1 MAEAGG
7 KMATRV
13 LIVEDERHII
23 ESLSFVLES
32 EGFEVASE
40 LDGEAGLRRLR
51 TERPDVLVLDLMMP
65 KMNGLEVLKA
75 IKADAALR
83 TIPVVVLTAKGRQQD
98 RRMAEEIGVDAF
110 MTKPFSNRD
119 VVEAVRRLAPA
130 RSPS

>member
-1 MAEAGG
+1 
-7 KMATRV
+7 MATRV

-23 ESLSFVLES
+23 ESLTFVLES
-32 EGFEVASE
+32 EGFEVAAE

-51 TERPDVLVLDLMMP
+51 ADRPDVLVLDLMMP

-75 IKADAALR
+75 VKADAELR
-83 TIPVVVLTAKGRQQD
+83 TLPVVVLTAKGRQQD

-130 RSPS
+130 RNPS

>member
-1 MAEAGG
+1 
-7 KMATRV
+7 V

-51 TERPDVLVLDLMMP
+51 ADRPDVLVLDLMMP

-83 TIPVVVLTAKGRQQD
+83 GLRVVVLTAKGRQQD
-98 RRMAEEIGVDAF
+98 RRMAEDIGVDAF

-119 VVEAVRRLAPA
+119 VVEAVRRLARAASTP
-130 RSPS
+130 

>member
-1 MAEAGG
+1 
-7 KMATRV
+7 MATRV

-23 ESLSFVLES
+23 ESLTFVLES

-51 TERPDVLVLDLMMP
+51 ADRPDVLVLDLMMP

-75 IKADAALR
+75 VKADAQLR
-83 TIPVVVLTAKGRQQD
+83 TLPVVVLTAKGRQQD

-130 RSPS
+130 RNPS

>member
-1 MAEAGG
+1 
-7 KMATRV
+7 MATRV

-23 ESLSFVLES
+23 ESLAFVLES
-32 EGFEVASE
+32 EGFEVTSE
-40 LDGEAGLRRLR
+40 LDGEAGLRRVR
-51 TERPDVLVLDLMMP
+51 ADPPDVLVLDLMMP

-75 IKADAALR
+75 IKADPALR
-83 TIPVVVLTAKGRQQD
+83 SLPVVVLTAKGRQQD

-130 RSPS
+130 ASTP

>member
-1 MAEAGG
+1 MP
-7 KMATRV
+7 TRV

-23 ESLSFVLES
+23 ESLSFVLET

-51 TERPDVLVLDLMMP
+51 TDPPDVLVLDLMLP
-65 KMNGLEVLKA
+65 KVSGLEVLKSM
-75 IKADAALR
+75 KADATLR
-83 TIPVVVLTAKGRQQD
+83 AMPVVVLTAKGRQQD

-119 VVEAVRRLAPA
+119 VVDAVRRIARTVKAP
-130 RSPS
+130 

>member
-1 MAEAGG
+1 
-7 KMATRV
+7 MATRV

-51 TERPDVLVLDLMMP
+51 ADRPDVLVLDLMMP

-75 IKADAALR
+75 VKADAELR
-83 TIPVVVLTAKGRQQD
+83 TLPVVVLTAKGRQQD

-110 MTKPFSNRD
+110 MTNPFSNRD

-130 RSPS
+130 RNPS

>member
-1 MAEAGG
+1 
-7 KMATRV
+7 MATRV

>member
-1 MAEAGG
+1 
-7 KMATRV
+7 MATRV

-51 TERPDVLVLDLMMP
+51 ADPPDVLVLDLMMP

-75 IKADAALR
+75 VKADAALR
-83 TIPVVVLTAKGRQQD
+83 ALPVVVLTAKGRQQD

-130 RSPS
+130 RTTS

>member
-1 MAEAGG
+1 
-7 KMATRV
+7 MATRV

-23 ESLSFVLES
+23 ESLTFVLES

-51 TERPDVLVLDLMMP
+51 ADRPDVLVLDLMMP

-83 TIPVVVLTAKGRQQD
+83 TLPVVVLTAKGRQQD
-98 RRMAEEIGVDAF
+98 RRMAEEIGVDTF

-119 VVEAVRRLAPA
+119 VVEAVRRLARAASTP
-130 RSPS
+130 

>member
-1 MAEAGG
+1 
-7 KMATRV
+7 MATRV

-75 IKADAALR
+75 IKADAAL
-83 TIPVVVLTAKGRQQD
+83 L
-98 RRMAEEIGVDAF
+98 
-110 MTKPFSNRD
+110 S
-119 VVEAVRRLAPA
+119 RRLE
-130 RSPS
+130 

>member
-1 MAEAGG
+1 MA
-7 KMATRV
+7 KRV

-23 ESLSFVLES
+23 ESLSFVLET

-51 TERPDVLVLDLMMP
+51 ADPPDVLVLDLMMP
-65 KMNGLEVLKA
+65 KMNGIEVLKA
-75 IKADAALR
+75 VKADPALR
-83 TIPVVVLTAKGRQQD
+83 GLPVVVLTAKGRQQD

-110 MTKPFSNRD
+110 MTKPFSNKD

-130 RSPS
+130 PSTP

>member
-1 MAEAGG
+1 MP
-7 KMATRV
+7 TRV

-51 TERPDVLVLDLMMP
+51 ADRPDVLVLDLMMP

-75 IKADAALR
+75 VKADTALR
-83 TIPVVVLTAKGRQQD
+83 TLPVVVLTAKGRQQD

-130 RSPS
+130 RNPS